1 MYRWIKWCF
10 IKYTINVDNSSTINY
25 FETDISFYNVYKNE
39 NTAKDREKKTKI
51 NTGSNIQLLN
61 NENASEFKNESKINS
76 IFLADHLT
84 ADNRKRFYKYKQF
97 KFNFQR
103 FWKTF
108 INDQIQKFIKKL
120 KISNLLNDSKN

>member
-25 FETDISFYNVYKNE
+25 FETDTSFINVCKNK
-39 NTAKDREKKTKI
+39 NTAKDREKKKKI

-76 IFLADHLT
+76 IFLVDHLK
-84 ADNRKRFYKYKQF
+84 ADKRKRFYKYKQF
-97 KFNFQR
+97 KSNFQR
-103 FWKTF
+103 FE
-108 INDQIQKFIKKL
+108 KL
-120 KISNLLNDSKN
+120 L

>member
-1 MYRWIKWCF
+1 MKTPQKI
-10 IKYTINVDNSSTINY
+10 
-25 FETDISFYNVYKNE
+25 
-39 NTAKDREKKTKI
+39 EKK
-51 NTGSNIQLLN
+51 SNIQLLN

-103 FWKTF
+103 F
-108 INDQIQKFIKKL
+108 
-120 KISNLLNDSKN
+120 